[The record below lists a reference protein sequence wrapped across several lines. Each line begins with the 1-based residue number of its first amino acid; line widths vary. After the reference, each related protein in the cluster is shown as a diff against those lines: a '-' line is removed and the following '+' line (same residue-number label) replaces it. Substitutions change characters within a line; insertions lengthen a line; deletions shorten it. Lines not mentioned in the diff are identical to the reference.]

1 MAPLTRKRRPQFE
14 SEPGVHMHHVAHD
27 RRSSPCRILLTI
39 GLLAVCVPGAAAQS
53 APSSLPGDLRP
64 AFEDAAGKAVALAKA
79 IPAEKYG
86 WRPAPGVRSIGE
98 VFVHMANGNR
108 LLLTFAAPHQV
119 ADADL
124 RNLIADNELRE
135 KSLVQKEDIVRE
147 LEASFEEVRRAAA
160 AVAEQDLA
168 RIVRTFGQERTVRS
182 IYVLIATHA
191 GEHVGQSIAYAR
203 MNGITPPWSAAQ

>member
-1 MAPLTRKRRPQFE
+1 MPQVTHGRPFL
-14 SEPGVHMHHVAHD
+14 A
-27 RRSSPCRILLTI
+27 CILLTM
-39 GLLAVCVPGAAAQS
+39 VVVPLCTNGTAAEQGT
-53 APSSLPGDLRP
+53 PSSLAGDLRP
-64 AFEDAAGKAVALAKA
+64 AFEDAASKAVALAKA

-108 LLLTFAAPHQV
+108 LLLTFASPHQV

-124 RNLIADNELRE
+124 QKLIADNERRE
-135 KSLVQKEDIVRE
+135 KTVVDKDDIVRD

-160 AVAEQDLA
+160 AVPETDLT

-182 IYVLIATHA
+182 IYVFIATHA
-191 GEHVGQSIAYAR
+191 GEHVGQAIAYAR
-203 MNGITPPWSAAQ
+203 MNAITPPWSSAR

>member
-1 MAPLTRKRRPQFE
+1 MRDVARGRRFNP
-14 SEPGVHMHHVAHD
+14 
-27 RRSSPCRILLTI
+27 RRILPTT
-39 GLLAVCVPGAAAQS
+39 GLLALCATGAAALQAAS
-53 APSSLPGDLRP
+53 SSLPGDLRP

-108 LLLTFAAPHQV
+108 LLLTFASPHQV

-124 RNLIADNELRE
+124 RKLIADNERRE

-147 LEASFEEVRRAAA
+147 LEASFEEVREAAA
-160 AVAEQDLA
+160 ALAEKDLT
-168 RIVRTFGQERTVRS
+168 RTVRTFGQERTVRS